1 MSRKRVF
8 AEISLSAFRK
18 NLDFIHERIQGGAG
32 LIAVIKANGY
42 GHGAVSLAR
51 VMEETDFVSGYAVA
65 TFEEAAALREAGVSK
80 DIMLLGE
87 SFPEDYEAM
96 LRMDICPAVF
106 QTESAK
112 LLSAAC
118 TRFKKK
124 ARIHLKVDT
133 GMGRIG
139 LPCNEEGLSLAK
151 EIVALSGIEAEGL
164 FTHFARADETD
175 KSNALEQLKRF
186 EWFSEGLRE
195 RGISVKYRHSANS
208 AAILE
213 LPEAHFDR
221 VRAGIILY
229 GLLPSE
235 EVKESCKGLS
245 PVMSLKSSVVY
256 IKSVEA
262 GTSISY
268 GGTFTADRPMRIA
281 TIPVG
286 YADGYPRS
294 LSGKG
299 YVLIRGK
306 RAPILGRVC
315 MDQMMVDVT
324 GIPEAARYDEAVL
337 LGSQGEERITAEDL
351 GELSGRFNYELV
363 CDVSERVPR
372 VYTD

>member
-1 MSRKRVF
+1 MSRKRVV

-18 NLDFIHERIQGGAG
+18 NLELIHQKITGKAR

-42 GHGAVSLAR
+42 GHGAVALAE
-51 VMEETDFVSGYAVA
+51 VMEQAAIVSGYAVA
-65 TFEEAAALREAGVSK
+65 TFEEAQALRNAGMKK

-87 SFPEDYEAM
+87 SFPEDFEAM
-96 LRMDICPAVF
+96 LSMDICPAVF
-106 QTESAK
+106 QIESAE
-112 LLSAAC
+112 LLSRAAEE
-118 TRFKKK
+118 TGKTAKV
-124 ARIHLKVDT
+124 HLKVDT

-139 LPCNEEGLSLAK
+139 LPCKEEGLALAEKIASLPGLV
-151 EIVALSGIEAEGL
+151 IEGL

-175 KSNALEQLKRF
+175 KSNALLQLKRF
-186 EWFSEGLRE
+186 QWFLRGLEE
-195 RGISVKYRHSANS
+195 RGIRARYCHCANS

-213 LPEAHFDR
+213 LPQAHFDQ

-235 EVKESCKGLS
+235 EVKESCAGLS

-256 IKSVEA
+256 IKSVQP
-262 GTSISY
+262 GDSISY
-268 GGTFTADRPMRIA
+268 GGTFTAEHPMRVA

-294 LSGKG
+294 LSNKG
-299 YVLIRGK
+299 FVLIRGK
-306 RAPILGRVC
+306 RASILGRVC

-324 GIPEAARYDEAVL
+324 DIPEVSRYDEVVL
-337 LGSQGEERITAEDL
+337 LGEQEGERITAEEL

-363 CDVSERVPR
+363 CDISERVPR
-372 VYTD
+372 VYR